1 VHLFAPRTAWR
12 GGDDPAQIDFLL
24 GAPALGRATLEIVGP
39 DGSVIRSFASDT
51 TTAATPPRPQGGMPG
66 EESNRPAGPAPAT
79 RSVPVSEGLHRFEWD
94 LRAAST
100 GGRGAG
106 PTVPPGQYT
115 VRLTIPGERQL
126 TTPLTVDVHPR
137 LVADGITASDLQ
149 AQYELSTRVAQ
160 LNTDVQRLQADI
172 RAARQRL
179 EGNRRALA
187 ALDALEQRVVT
198 QSGQAYAQPM
208 LAAQVSYLNGIVGRG
223 DNRPHRDAYIRF
235 DELRAEADA
244 IRALLQRIR

>member
-1 VHLFAPRTAWR
+1 
-12 GGDDPAQIDFLL
+12 
-24 GAPALGRATLEIVGP
+24 
-39 DGSVIRSFASDT
+39 
-51 TTAATPPRPQGGMPG
+51 
-66 EESNRPAGPAPAT
+66 
-79 RSVPVSEGLHRFEWD
+79 
-94 LRAAST
+94 
-100 GGRGAG
+100 
-106 PTVPPGQYT
+106 

-235 DELRAEADA
+235 DELSAEADA